1 MVGFIEPKLISLIM
15 KFYLLLIATT
25 IFFILPSDTKAQD
38 PIFGQFY
45 RASTHLNPA
54 MAGVY
59 NGRFRVQSN
68 FREQWSSILPN
79 KPFRTIGASFE
90 YKVKVLQGDFM
101 NFSGT
106 ILNDQAGTSNFT
118 TNRGN
123 LGFSYLKQLTG
134 GRYNDYNSYLVAGG
148 QFGFGQHSLDYGGL
162 WFSAQYDGANELVDN
177 SLSTGENL
185 NNNSTDVYTDFNA
198 GLLWYTILDHNF
210 SFHAGGA
217 LQHIAEP
224 NISFMENDEEILPR
238 RFILHGG
245 AELPFSDNLSILPAA
260 LVTFQ
265 GPSRT
270 IISGANLRY
279 TNRDWDEV
287 ALRVGM
293 WGQISNKLEDK
304 ILLNSM
310 IFNAILEMEKW
321 SVGISYD
328 INTSSV
334 SDLSNGRGAY
344 EISFIYTQP
353 AKYKQ
358 KVECPKY

>member
-1 MVGFIEPKLISLIM
+1 MNKI
-15 KFYLLLIATT
+15 LLLIAPVL
-25 IFFILPSDTKAQD
+25 FFFLFSTETKAQD

-59 NGRFRVQSN
+59 NGRFRVQTN
-68 FREQWSSILPN
+68 YREQWSSILPN
-79 KPFRTIGASFE
+79 MPFRTVGASFE
-90 YKVKVLQGDFM
+90 YKIKVLENDFM

-106 ILNDQAGTSNFT
+106 ILNDQAGASDFT

-123 LGFSYLKQLTG
+123 LGFSYLKQLSG
-134 GRYNDYNSYLVAGG
+134 GRYSDYSSFLVAGG
-148 QFGFGQHSLDYGGL
+148 QFGFGQHSFDFGGL
-162 WFSAQYDGANELVDN
+162 WFSSQYDGANEVIN
-177 SLSTGENL
+177 TSLNNGENF

-217 LQHIAEP
+217 IQHISEP
-224 NISFMENDEEILPR
+224 NISFLGNDLEVLPR
-238 RFILHGG
+238 RFIFHAG
-245 AELPFSDNLSILPAA
+245 AELPFNDNLSVLPAA

-265 GPSRT
+265 GPSQT
-270 IISGANLRY
+270 IITGANLRY
-279 TNRDWDEV
+279 TNRDWDEI
-287 ALRVGM
+287 ALRVGT
-293 WGQISNKLEDK
+293 WGQISNKLEDQ
-304 ILLNSM
+304 ILLNSL
-310 IFNAILEMEKW
+310 IFNAIIELEKW

-344 EISFIYTQP
+344 ELSFIYTQP
-353 AKYKQ
+353 ANYKT